1 MHVLGDVPSRSQSLI
16 AIEDIPKDPQIL
28 LENLLLVHVYHI
40 IAVTYRQASWSWF
53 YFTWK
58 HFNFRCPFLPSLSC
72 AGYSHV
78 STTLHFADGNF
89 DYRQY
94 LPFTMQA
101 SHFVASIQYLILSFL
116 RPLDDYRNSAP
127 IIRRNLISVPPPE
140 PWHDQFMNS
149 FCGLERML
157 VLLCI
162 PWSGEQALM
171 AVKLFMSL
179 LKEHLKTTV
188 HYG

>member
-1 MHVLGDVPSRSQSLI
+1 
-16 AIEDIPKDPQIL
+16 
-28 LENLLLVHVYHI
+28 
-40 IAVTYRQASWSWF
+40 
-53 YFTWK
+53 
-58 HFNFRCPFLPSLSC
+58 
-72 AGYSHV
+72 
-78 STTLHFADGNF
+78 
-89 DYRQY
+89 
-94 LPFTMQA
+94 
-101 SHFVASIQYLILSFL
+101 
-116 RPLDDYRNSAP
+116 
-127 IIRRNLISVPPPE
+127 
-140 PWHDQFMNS
+140 MNS